1 MLFLKISQTRV
12 KNDQKSSLHEWEELI
27 VLKIPKRFR
36 WGQHR
41 LTLSVGINRRFI
53 PCWRVRRI
61 HSLRDPDTRDL
72 PNVHVYLHV
81 CTLNT
86 NVYARVVCLELTLRH
101 VQTDQYRDRARNSN
115 SVLTQTSH
123 YTNSDQANCLIVR
136 KYFVVPFFSSSVLA
150 IVPTF
155 LIFSWSIIQYFSTS
169 FPLKVFFNFKYLS
182 PTRKTLIRLR
192 CISIFKLFCLFSVII
207 FLFCCVIYY

>member
-1 MLFLKISQTRV
+1 MFFLKISQTRV

-123 YTNSDQANCLIVR
+123 YANSDQANCLIVR

-182 PTRKTLIRLR
+182 WLE
-192 CISIFKLFCLFSVII
+192 KLWLDFDVYRFSNYFVFFPLLFSFFVA
-207 FLFCCVIYY
+207 

>member
-1 MLFLKISQTRV
+1 MFFLKISQTRV

-123 YTNSDQANCLIVR
+123 YANSDQANCLIVR

-182 PTRKTLIRLR
+182 WLE
-192 CISIFKLFCLFSVII
+192 KLWLDFDVYRFSNYFVFFMLLFSFFVA
-207 FLFCCVIYY
+207 